1 MMNFVRKVSAG
12 VTAMFL
18 SCLAWGGQRDTLLL
32 TVDELFRMGMEMS
45 LVLQADTLDCLMAG
59 QSLRSARLA
68 QAPDVEVGLTGG
80 YLGQPVVFLH
90 GLEDAT
96 WPESPDWSQNYSV
109 DVTQPVYQGGRIRRV
124 IRRAE
129 MEHDIAGLQISA
141 DASDIRLSLMEQ
153 YLNLF
158 CLYKEQDVMR
168 QNISESERR
177 LQDII
182 RMKEE
187 GLITNND
194 VLRSELQLSN
204 DRISLKRTE
213 NSIILASQQ
222 LDILLGLDE
231 QLLIVPDT
239 SALRPALLDET
250 FETCLMKAYD
260 ADPSVRLARQRVAL
274 AENEVKIAC
283 SDYFPTISLYAGNT
297 LARPISRTMA
307 DMFCNSWSIGLSIS
321 YPISSIYRNRTNVI
335 P

>member
-1 MMNFVRKVSAG
+1 MMNFVRKVAAG

-96 WPESPDWSQNYSV
+96 RPESPDWSQNYSV

-124 IRRAE
+124 IRRVE

-187 GLITNND
+187 GFITNND

-239 SALRPALLDET
+239 SALRPALLDFVHLQEPHQCHTAET
-250 FETCLMKAYD
+250 ECESDGQCQGPGVAAV
-260 ADPSVRLARQRVAL
+260 ADGGEGCMAASRRVHGTGQDTG
-274 AENEVKIAC
+274 VFRC
-283 SDYFPTISLYAGNT
+283 RGCCFQ
-297 LARPISRTMA
+297 SR
-307 DMFCNSWSIGLSIS
+307 
-321 YPISSIYRNRTNVI
+321 IYSG

>member
-1 MMNFVRKVSAG
+1 
-12 VTAMFL
+12 
-18 SCLAWGGQRDTLLL
+18 
-32 TVDELFRMGMEMS
+32 
-45 LVLQADTLDCLMAG
+45 
-59 QSLRSARLA
+59 
-68 QAPDVEVGLTGG
+68 
-80 YLGQPVVFLH
+80 
-90 GLEDAT
+90 
-96 WPESPDWSQNYSV
+96 
-109 DVTQPVYQGGRIRRV
+109 
-124 IRRAE
+124 

-250 FETCLMKAYD
+250 FSTTANRM
-260 ADPSVRLARQRVAL
+260 
-274 AENEVKIAC
+274 
-283 SDYFPTISLYAGNT
+283 TG
-297 LARPISRTMA
+297 
-307 DMFCNSWSIGLSIS
+307 SIL
-321 YPISSIYRNRTNVI
+321 R
-335 P
+335 